1 MYNYSESKS
10 HSNLIFSMIF
20 EFKILGDCFVRTGG
34 LLPYHGMLWIH
45 VAKETVKARM
55 TTLRQFSGPRKFPQW
70 FGPRKFPQWFGSRKF
85 PQWFGCQKF
94 PLDSGSGQKFPKGNS
109 QKMCCYHCLCTPQ
122 CFGEPAQ

>member
-20 EFKILGDCFVRTGG
+20 ELNILGEWFVKTVG

-45 VAKETVKARM
+45 VAEEMVKARM
-55 TTLRQFSGPRKFPQW
+55 TMLNQFSGPQKFPQW
-70 FGPRKFPQWFGSRKF
+70 FGPQKF
-85 PQWFGCQKF
+85 PQWFGCQNF

-109 QKMCCYHCLCTPQ
+109 QKMCCYRCWMGWSEFSFFLNCSFRCMSQH
-122 CFGEPAQ
+122 